1 MELTSEKVVG
11 KITEITGTGPGSA
24 SAGSTP

>member
-1 MELTSEKVVG
+1 MELTSEKVAG
-11 KITEITGTGPGSA
+11 KITEITGTGRGSV